1 METYPGLSS
10 VFLARN
16 GVRSSQKKEQRRK
29 PGACENT
36 YAWVN
41 VLAFGQ
47 TESWDMEALSPFV
60 YLWVQDLIS
69 DPYSEEWTKALGFL
83 SGIYLLDR

>member
-1 METYPGLSS
+1 METYAGLSS

-16 GVRSSQKKEQRRK
+16 GVRSSQKEEQRRK

-36 YAWVN
+36 YASVN

-47 TESWDMEALSPFV
+47 MES
-60 YLWVQDLIS
+60 
-69 DPYSEEWTKALGFL
+69 
-83 SGIYLLDR
+83 